1 LNGNLHVGLEMPH
14 SGKELLLCLL
24 LVSEGTASAHC
35 TDTLRQYSNKY
46 KNILK
51 IPMKAE
57 AVAKL

>member
-1 LNGNLHVGLEMPH
+1 MGLEMPH
-14 SGKELLLCLL
+14 SGKELLLCLH